1 MAFQVFDT
9 SIERLDDP
17 CGTGGPLVLARSLVG
32 SPSALRQAR
41 ACFGRGAFQFR
52 VLGDLGGS
60 RLSREEGE
68 ELEKSLAKAVEA
80 VNDALSR
87 GLEPAMNRFNQ
98 DICKTIEELNF
109 FKQISTKFSTYFL
122 TNFLK
127 NFLAI
132 NPSFAIQNLN

>member
-52 VLGDLGGS
+52 VLGDLG
-60 RLSREEGE
+60 
-68 ELEKSLAKAVEA
+68 LEPITVRTLFRSLARAQERGYRESLS
-80 VNDALSR
+80 NALF
-87 GLEPAMNRFNQ
+87 EHV
-98 DICKTIEELNF
+98 
-109 FKQISTKFSTYFL
+109 
-122 TNFLK
+122 TNIPCSAL
-127 NFLAI
+127 
-132 NPSFAIQNLN
+132 PDGRR